1 MTSNNNQKPIFWLY
15 FAKKA
20 FEKAV
25 ENLQIFCCK
34 MGKEETYNY
43 CNQEMKDKVGGP
55 SSTYLLDHIL
65 DVSLRRL
72 DAKEKMKTETI

>member
-1 MTSNNNQKPIFWLY
+1 M
-15 FAKKA
+15 
-20 FEKAV
+20 E
-25 ENLQIFCCK
+25 
-34 MGKEETYNY
+34 KEETYNY

-72 DAKEKMKTETI
+72 DAKEKNEN